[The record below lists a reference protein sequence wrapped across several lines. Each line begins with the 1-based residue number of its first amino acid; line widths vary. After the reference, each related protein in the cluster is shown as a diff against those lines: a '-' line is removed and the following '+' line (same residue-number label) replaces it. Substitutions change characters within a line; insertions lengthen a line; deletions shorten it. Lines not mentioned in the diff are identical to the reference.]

1 LIRFIPALSTCVVQ
15 VSGGVTERSRA
26 LAQIADDLEAVKGE
40 MEERGSSMTD
50 GTPLVNVRRA
60 LTRMKQE
67 VTAMDVRVGVLEHT
81 LLQAKLRDKSNLQRD
96 MFSAGPALGLGLD
109 GAGSFF

>member
-1 LIRFIPALSTCVVQ
+1 
-15 VSGGVTERSRA
+15 
-26 LAQIADDLEAVKGE
+26 

-67 VTAMDVRVGVLEHT
+67 VFFLFLNVTFVRIT
-81 LLQAKLRDKSNLQRD
+81 
-96 MFSAGPALGLGLD
+96 F
-109 GAGSFF
+109 